1 ALQVPF
7 ALAAW
12 LVARWLLA
20 APARG
25 RSARPPLVPWF
36 AVVLVPALASP
47 ALQVGG
53 RATGARRPPPDLA
66 RPPAALRRPAS
77 TQEAPMHARTSALL
91 AALLAGLALAATSG
105 AARTTAP
112 TPVTISIL
120 VQKGRPVGGVKRP
133 TVRRN
138 ALVRLVVRTDV
149 GREVHVHGYDLEKEV
164 VRGRPT

>member
-1 ALQVPF
+1 
-7 ALAAW
+7 
-12 LVARWLLA
+12 
-20 APARG
+20 
-25 RSARPPLVPWF
+25 
-36 AVVLVPALASP
+36 
-47 ALQVGG
+47 
-53 RATGARRPPPDLA
+53 
-66 RPPAALRRPAS
+66 
-77 TQEAPMHARTSALL
+77 MHARTSALL

-164 VRGRPT
+164 VRGRPTVFRFRARIAGRFEVELHHPDALLAELTVR